1 MGGLK
6 DLKGSAVKIDKQ
18 YLPILVSVILS
29 LITFLTIWNLGVVS
43 LPAIYIILQV
53 VVVVWIF
60 SLLLLQFRPQLKK
73 NISYSAIVSAFI
85 IYLGALFISLS
96 RFKEAIAKGD
106 IDISMVG
113 VGLALLAIGVGL
125 TTQRKEQ
132 QANDKNLAQNSTNEV
147 SDEEKETRTDEEL
160 PSIDIVLDEVRRTLD
175 FQFELLDGLVTK
187 SGIVLGVSGVILAL
201 LVTSLLGQSDL
212 ANLLLVEVALVLI
225 FLSLILSFISISMG
239 KWDKPP
245 QLERLRSHYIS
256 EPANETKLKIIDIVR
271 DAIEKNDDGI
281 KMRVRLWKS
290 SYFILAIGLGLLAVW
305 IGIVVWQ

>member
-18 YLPILVSVILS
+18 YLPILISVILS
-29 LITFLTIWNLGVVS
+29 VITFLTIWNLGAVS

-53 VVVVWIF
+53 VVVLWIF

-85 IYLGALFISLS
+85 IYLGVLFISLS

-113 VGLALLAIGVGL
+113 VGLALLAIGMGL

-132 QANDKNLAQNSTNEV
+132 QANDKNLVQNSTTEV
-147 SDEEKETRTDEEL
+147 SDEEKETMTDEEL

-187 SGIVLGVSGVILAL
+187 SGIVLGVSGVIWTAPL
-201 LVTSLLGQSDL
+201 
-212 ANLLLVEVALVLI
+212 
-225 FLSLILSFISISMG
+225 
-239 KWDKPP
+239 
-245 QLERLRSHYIS
+245 
-256 EPANETKLKIIDIVR
+256 
-271 DAIEKNDDGI
+271 
-281 KMRVRLWKS
+281 
-290 SYFILAIGLGLLAVW
+290 
-305 IGIVVWQ
+305 